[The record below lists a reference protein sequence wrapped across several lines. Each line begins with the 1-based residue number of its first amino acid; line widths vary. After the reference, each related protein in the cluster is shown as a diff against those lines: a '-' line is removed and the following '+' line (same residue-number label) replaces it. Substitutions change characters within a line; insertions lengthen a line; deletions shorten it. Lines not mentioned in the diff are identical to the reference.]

1 MHDTVADMLT
11 RIRNATKAKHAYV
24 DIRKSRLNREIAKV
38 LQEMGFIAKFLV
50 DEKKY
55 VFRLFLKYD
64 GRNPLINGLKRIS
77 RPGRR
82 VYVKSANIPYILD
95 GLGTTIVSTSKGIVD
110 GETARKQKCG
120 GELLCSVW

>member
-110 GETARKQKCG
+110 GETEKKKKCG